1 MKILPVAWEAR
12 LCMTSSVAGHQEK
25 LPPQNGFTHSWQ
37 QGREWVV
44 TKNTGLTGHSAGS
57 MASVAGQ
64 DITNFEFASRSENGL
79 PVLTTNQ
86 AKKPGQYDQGQA
98 RWLRHYGDGTQATD
112 LSRK

>member
-1 MKILPVAWEAR
+1 
-12 LCMTSSVAGHQEK
+12 
-25 LPPQNGFTHSWQ
+25 
-37 QGREWVV
+37 
-44 TKNTGLTGHSAGS
+44 

-79 PVLTTNQ
+79 SVSTTNQ

-98 RWLRHYGDGTQATD
+98 RWLRHYGDVTQATD